1 MGLTRISTTAVVPK
15 RNKFKV
21 TMKADWFESVSAS
34 FASEGSLQ
42 NLAVTFGF
50 VNKYPEW
57 KTWIL
62 STVRVEGD
70 TLSPI
75 EPSTNLL
82 IKLSNP

>member
-34 FASEGSLQ
+34 FASDGSLQ

-57 KTWIL
+57 KTFE
-62 STVRVEGD
+62 SRVEGD

>member
-1 MGLTRISTTAVVPK
+1 MGLTRISTTTVVPK

-57 KTWIL
+57 KTFE
-62 STVRVEGD
+62 S
-70 TLSPI
+70 SPQSELREI
-75 EPSTNLL
+75 RCRLL
-82 IKLSNP
+82 NPAQIC